1 MTKKGLRTC
10 CVCHQE
16 HMYCPVCNP
25 EDRNKPTWYF
35 AYCSE
40 NCKDIYAATSD
51 YENGNI
57 SADDAK
63 KQLDKLDLSQIAN
76 FGESYQKAIMKI
88 NENIKLKMLLR
99 KMNLLF
105 QTRIQIF
112 QQISIIENPKSKR
125 LKMMVILNSDLENF
139 LMGNKLLFNK

>member
-1 MTKKGLRTC
+1 MNKRGLRTC
-10 CVCHQE
+10 CVCRKE
-16 HMYCPVCNP
+16 HLFCPQCRP

-40 NCKDIYAATSD
+40 NCKDIYSATSD

-88 NENIKLKMLLR
+88 NKNITPVEKIEDVIKEDESVVSDEN
-99 KMNLLF
+99 
-105 QTRIQIF
+105 TD
-112 QQISIIENPKSKR
+112 ISTNKYYRKSKV
-125 LKMMVILNSDLENF
+125 KKVKDDGDIE
-139 LMGNKLLFNK
+139 

>member
-1 MTKKGLRTC
+1 MNKRGLRTC
-10 CVCHQE
+10 CVCRKE
-16 HMYCPVCNP
+16 HLFCPQCRP
-25 EDRNKPTWYF
+25 EDKNKPTWYF

-88 NENIKLKMLLR
+88 NENITQVEKVEDVIKEDESV
-99 KMNLLF
+99 
-105 QTRIQIF
+105 
-112 QQISIIENPKSKR
+112 ISDENTDISTNKYYRKSKV
-125 LKMMVILNSDLENF
+125 KKVKDDGDIE
-139 LMGNKLLFNK
+139 

>member
-10 CVCHQE
+10 CVCHKE
-16 HMYCPVCNP
+16 YSFCLCNP

-40 NCKDIYAATSD
+40 NCKDIYTVTSD

-88 NENIKLKMLLR
+88 NENITQVEKVEDVIKEDESV
-99 KMNLLF
+99 
-105 QTRIQIF
+105 
-112 QQISIIENPKSKR
+112 ISDENTDISTNKYYRKSKV
-125 LKMMVILNSDLENF
+125 KKVKDDGDIE
-139 LMGNKLLFNK
+139 

>member
-40 NCKDIYAATSD
+40 NCKDIYTVTSD

-57 SADDAK
+57 SSDEAK
-63 KQLDKLDLSQIAN
+63 TQLDRLDLSQIAN
-76 FGESYQKAIMKI
+76 FGESYQRAIMKI
-88 NENIKLKMLLR
+88 NENI
-99 KMNLLF
+99 
-105 QTRIQIF
+105 IQVEKGEDVIKEDESV
-112 QQISIIENPKSKR
+112 ISDENTDISTNKYYRKSKV
-125 LKMMVILNSDLENF
+125 KKVKGDGDIE
-139 LMGNKLLFNK
+139 

>member
-1 MTKKGLRTC
+1 MNKRGLRTC
-10 CVCHQE
+10 CVCRKE
-16 HMYCPVCNP
+16 HLFCPECRP

-88 NENIKLKMLLR
+88 NENITPVEKVEDVIKEDESV
-99 KMNLLF
+99 
-105 QTRIQIF
+105 
-112 QQISIIENPKSKR
+112 ISDENTDISTNKYYRKSKV
-125 LKMMVILNSDLENF
+125 KKVKGDGDIE
-139 LMGNKLLFNK
+139 

>member
-1 MTKKGLRTC
+1 MNKRGLRTC
-10 CVCHQE
+10 CVCRKE
-16 HMYCPVCNP
+16 HLFCPQCRP

-88 NENIKLKMLLR
+88 NENITQVEKVEDVIKEDESV
-99 KMNLLF
+99 
-105 QTRIQIF
+105 
-112 QQISIIENPKSKR
+112 ISDDNTDISTNKYYRKSKV
-125 LKMMVILNSDLENF
+125 KKVKDDGDIE
-139 LMGNKLLFNK
+139 

>member
-10 CVCHQE
+10 CVCHKE
-16 HMYCPVCNP
+16 YSFCLCNP

-88 NENIKLKMLLR
+88 NENITPVEKVEDVIKEDESV
-99 KMNLLF
+99 
-105 QTRIQIF
+105 
-112 QQISIIENPKSKR
+112 ISDENTDISTNKYYRKSKV
-125 LKMMVILNSDLENF
+125 KKVKGDGDIE
-139 LMGNKLLFNK
+139 

>member
-10 CVCHQE
+10 CVCHKE
-16 HMYCPVCNP
+16 YSFCLCNP

-88 NENIKLKMLLR
+88 NENITPVEKVEDVIKEDESV
-99 KMNLLF
+99 
-105 QTRIQIF
+105 
-112 QQISIIENPKSKR
+112 ISDENTDISTNKYYRKSKV
-125 LKMMVILNSDLENF
+125 KKVKDDGDIE
-139 LMGNKLLFNK
+139 

>member
-1 MTKKGLRTC
+1 MTKKGLRIC
-10 CVCHQE
+10 CVCHRE
-16 HMYCPVCNP
+16 HIYCPVCNS

-40 NCKDIYAATSD
+40 NCKDIYDVTSD

-63 KQLDKLDLSQIAN
+63 AQLDKLDLSQIAS

-88 NENIKLKMLLR
+88 NENATPVEKVVETIKEDESV
-99 KMNLLF
+99 
-105 QTRIQIF
+105 
-112 QQISIIENPKSKR
+112 ISDESTDISTNKYYRKSKV
-125 LKMMVILNSDLENF
+125 KKVKDDGVIE
-139 LMGNKLLFNK
+139 

>member
-10 CVCHQE
+10 CVCRKE
-16 HMYCPVCNP
+16 HLFCPQCRP

-40 NCKDIYAATSD
+40 NCKDIYTVTSN
-51 YENGNI
+51 YEDKKI

-63 KQLDKLDLSQIAN
+63 TQLDKLDLSHIAN

-88 NENIKLKMLLR
+88 NENATPVGNVDYVVEENKSV
-99 KMNLLF
+99 
-105 QTRIQIF
+105 
-112 QQISIIENPKSKR
+112 ISDESTDIPAKYYRKSKV
-125 LKMMVILNSDLENF
+125 KKVKDDGDIE
-139 LMGNKLLFNK
+139 

>member
-25 EDRNKPTWYF
+25 EDRIKPTWYF

-40 NCKDIYAATSD
+40 NCKDIYAVTSN
-51 YENGNI
+51 YEDEKI
-57 SADDAK
+57 TADEAK
-63 KQLDKLDLSQIAN
+63 AQLDKLDLSHIAN

-88 NENIKLKMLLR
+88 NENITLTKNDDGIKENETVSLNKNEDVSTDKYYR
-99 KMNLLF
+99 RSRVKKVKNDGD
-105 QTRIQIF
+105 
-112 QQISIIENPKSKR
+112 IE
-125 LKMMVILNSDLENF
+125 
-139 LMGNKLLFNK
+139 

>member
-1 MTKKGLRTC
+1 MNKRGLRTC
-10 CVCHQE
+10 CVCRKE
-16 HMYCPVCNP
+16 HLFCPQCRP

-88 NENIKLKMLLR
+88 NENITQVEKVEDVIKEDESV
-99 KMNLLF
+99 
-105 QTRIQIF
+105 
-112 QQISIIENPKSKR
+112 ISDENTDISTNKYYRKSKV
-125 LKMMVILNSDLENF
+125 KKVKDDGDIE
-139 LMGNKLLFNK
+139 

>member
-1 MTKKGLRTC
+1 MNKRGLRTC
-10 CVCHQE
+10 CVCRKDHLF
-16 HMYCPVCNP
+16 CPQCRP

-88 NENIKLKMLLR
+88 NENITQVEKVEDVIKEDESV
-99 KMNLLF
+99 
-105 QTRIQIF
+105 
-112 QQISIIENPKSKR
+112 ISDENTDISTNKYYRKSKV
-125 LKMMVILNSDLENF
+125 KKVKDDGDIE
-139 LMGNKLLFNK
+139 

>member
-1 MTKKGLRTC
+1 MNKRGLRTC
-10 CVCHQE
+10 CVCRKE
-16 HMYCPVCNP
+16 HLFCPQCRP

-88 NENIKLKMLLR
+88 NENITQVEKVEDVIKEDESV
-99 KMNLLF
+99 
-105 QTRIQIF
+105 
-112 QQISIIENPKSKR
+112 ISDENTDISTNKYYRKSKV
-125 LKMMVILNSDLENF
+125 KKVKDEGDIE
-139 LMGNKLLFNK
+139 

>member
-40 NCKDIYAATSD
+40 NCKDIYDVTSN
-51 YENGNI
+51 YEDKKI
-57 SADDAK
+57 TADEAK
-63 KQLDKLDLSQIAN
+63 TQLDKLDLSHIAN

-88 NENIKLKMLLR
+88 NENATPVENTDDAIEE
-99 KMNLLF
+99 NESA
-105 QTRIQIF
+105 
-112 QQISIIENPKSKR
+112 ISDECAGIPTNKYYRKSKV
-125 LKMMVILNSDLENF
+125 KKVKDDGDVE
-139 LMGNKLLFNK
+139 

>member
-1 MTKKGLRTC
+1 MNKRGLRTC
-10 CVCHQE
+10 CVCHKE
-16 HMYCPVCNP
+16 YSFCLCNP

-88 NENIKLKMLLR
+88 NENITPVEKVEDVIKEDESV
-99 KMNLLF
+99 
-105 QTRIQIF
+105 
-112 QQISIIENPKSKR
+112 ISDENTDISTNKYYRKSKV
-125 LKMMVILNSDLENF
+125 KKVKGDGDIE
-139 LMGNKLLFNK
+139 

>member
-1 MTKKGLRTC
+1 MNKRGLRTC
-10 CVCHQE
+10 CVCRKE
-16 HMYCPVCNP
+16 HLFCPQCRP

-88 NENIKLKMLLR
+88 NENITQVEKVEEVIKEDESV
-99 KMNLLF
+99 
-105 QTRIQIF
+105 
-112 QQISIIENPKSKR
+112 ISDENTDISTNKYYRKSKV
-125 LKMMVILNSDLENF
+125 KKVKDDGDIE
-139 LMGNKLLFNK
+139 

>member
-1 MTKKGLRTC
+1 MNKRGLRTC
-10 CVCHQE
+10 CVCRKE
-16 HMYCPVCNP
+16 HLFCPQCRP
-25 EDRNKPTWYF
+25 EDKNKPTWYF

-88 NENIKLKMLLR
+88 NENITPVEKVEDVIKEDESV
-99 KMNLLF
+99 
-105 QTRIQIF
+105 
-112 QQISIIENPKSKR
+112 ISDENTDISTNKYYRKSKV
-125 LKMMVILNSDLENF
+125 KKVKDDGDIE
-139 LMGNKLLFNK
+139 

>member
-1 MTKKGLRTC
+1 MNKRGLRTC
-10 CVCHQE
+10 CVCRKE
-16 HMYCPVCNP
+16 HLFCPQCRP

-40 NCKDIYAATSD
+40 NCKDIYATTSD

-88 NENIKLKMLLR
+88 NENITPVEKVEDVIKEDESV
-99 KMNLLF
+99 
-105 QTRIQIF
+105 
-112 QQISIIENPKSKR
+112 ISDENTDISTNKYYRKSKV
-125 LKMMVILNSDLENF
+125 KKVKDDGDIEQ
-139 LMGNKLLFNK
+139 

>member
-10 CVCHQE
+10 CVCHRDFSF
-16 HMYCPVCNP
+16 CLCNP

-40 NCKDIYAATSD
+40 NCKDIYTATSD

-57 SADDAK
+57 SADEAK
-63 KQLDKLDLSQIAN
+63 TQLDKLDLSQIAN

-88 NENIKLKMLLR
+88 NENATPVEKTDDTTKEIEFVVDE
-99 KMNLLF
+99 N
-105 QTRIQIF
+105 TD
-112 QQISIIENPKSKR
+112 ISTNKYYRKSKV
-125 LKMMVILNSDLENF
+125 KKVKDDGDVE
-139 LMGNKLLFNK
+139 

>member
-40 NCKDIYAATSD
+40 NCKDIYAVTSN
-51 YENGNI
+51 YEDKKI
-57 SADDAK
+57 TADEAK
-63 KQLDKLDLSQIAN
+63 AQLDKLDLSHIAN

-88 NENIKLKMLLR
+88 NENITLPKNDDVIKENETASLNKNEDVSTDKYYR
-99 KMNLLF
+99 RSRVKKVKNDGD
-105 QTRIQIF
+105 
-112 QQISIIENPKSKR
+112 IE
-125 LKMMVILNSDLENF
+125 
-139 LMGNKLLFNK
+139 